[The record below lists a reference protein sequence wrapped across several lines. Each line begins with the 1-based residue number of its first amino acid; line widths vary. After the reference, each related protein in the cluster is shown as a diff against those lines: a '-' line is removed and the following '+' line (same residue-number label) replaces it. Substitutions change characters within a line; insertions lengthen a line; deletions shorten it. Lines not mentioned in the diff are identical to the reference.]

1 MKKTWKE
8 RLRPPE
14 LPTKPRWWLTVG
26 LLLLSALGLNALC
39 LMIGTLNFSVQ
50 RFVTYLRYPLL
61 LWLNFLPVVLFVA
74 LCYFLT
80 NRAWLAFLIPAIP
93 TLICAFINY
102 FKVILRG
109 DPFMVEDMFLLGEG
123 VGSMSHYPIVL
134 PLWFFVTVLLLVG
147 GVIVLWRY
155 ARGRIPKRLWWVRV
169 TGAVLCLALGAGA
182 WFLWYSDRDLYRS
195 QENYEAFNE
204 NKLAEDYAAHGF
216 LYAFLHS
223 VSDALFF
230 EPENYSEAYAAQ
242 LLSAYEDVPIPNEQ
256 RLNIVVTMLESFSDL
271 SRLPQIEQRLTAD
284 PYAPYHALLE
294 ECYHG
299 TLISD
304 TIGGGTTNAERAFLT
319 GFTYPQP
326 LFTGNTS
333 SFVRYF
339 NANGY
344 HTAGAHPGDAW
355 FYRRGDVNRRIGFGE
370 YHYNDDLYKALLT
383 PEHTYDT
390 YADDALFFAERAQA
404 YDDYMSGAPEQPCF
418 FFNLSY
424 QNHSPY
430 NEESLDGRE
439 YLSHEGISDEA
450 YYTVNNYLSSVADTC
465 QQVSTFVDTF
475 RDNPEPVLLVFFGDH
490 KPTFGA
496 GNRYYE
502 EMGVNAEEASM
513 VGCRNLYSTEY
524 FFWANDAAKELLGFD
539 FTGEGE
545 TISPCFLMAELFDCC
560 GWEGSAW
567 MQYQRQ
573 TRKTLPVIHRASIFS
588 YQGVLTDDLPEDAR
602 RVYNEFCIVQ
612 YDLRN
617 DLHKYNFAQNK

>member
-326 LFTGNTS
+326 LFTGNPS
-333 SFVRYF
+333 S
-339 NANGY
+339 A
-344 HTAGAHPGDAW
+344 T
-355 FYRRGDVNRRIGFGE
+355 
-370 YHYNDDLYKALLT
+370 LT
-383 PEHTYDT
+383 PTAT
-390 YADDALFFAERAQA
+390 IPPARTRATRGSTA
-404 YDDYMSGAPEQPCF
+404 AGTSTAASASGNTTITTTCTRRCSRRSTPTIPMRTMR
-418 FFNLSY
+418 SS
-424 QNHSPY
+424 SP
-430 NEESLDGRE
+430 S
-439 YLSHEGISDEA
+439 
-450 YYTVNNYLSSVADTC
+450 
-465 QQVSTFVDTF
+465 
-475 RDNPEPVLLVFFGDH
+475 
-490 KPTFGA
+490 
-496 GNRYYE
+496 
-502 EMGVNAEEASM
+502 
-513 VGCRNLYSTEY
+513 
-524 FFWANDAAKELLGFD
+524 
-539 FTGEGE
+539 
-545 TISPCFLMAELFDCC
+545 
-560 GWEGSAW
+560 
-567 MQYQRQ
+567 
-573 TRKTLPVIHRASIFS
+573 
-588 YQGVLTDDLPEDAR
+588 AR
-602 RVYNEFCIVQ
+602 RPTTTICPARRSSPASS
-612 YDLRN
+612 LT
-617 DLHKYNFAQNK
+617 